1 MGIMIAQIGI
11 AFLALLLFLF
21 SLFYQSAPNSL
32 IKYLCWLP
40 SIRSYHKAR
49 KAINKLQ
56 TENVIVTQLAPAIK
70 SQATITDKD
79 EGYKQIVAWLK
90 KEGWL
95 ANNQTVTRLTRNHL
109 IKEDFSQMEWLDGD
123 IDDTKTTIISPTWGS
138 SIILLNRMTS
148 EYLKKQLTKVISCL
162 ALLIFLLQVVVTIGV
177 I

>member
-21 SLFYQSAPNSL
+21 SLLYQSAPNSL

-56 TENVIVTQLAPAIK
+56 TENVIVTQLASTIK

-79 EGYKQIVAWLK
+79 EGYKQIVAWLE

-95 ANNQTVTRLTRNHL
+95 ANNQIVTKLTRNHL
-109 IKEDFSQMEWLDGD
+109 IKGDFSQMEWLDGD
-123 IDDTKTTIISPTWGS
+123 VNDTKTTIISPAWGS
-138 SIILLNRMTS
+138 SVTILNRMTS
-148 EYLKKQLTKVISCL
+148 EYLQKQLTKVIFYL
-162 ALLIFLLQVVVTIGV
+162 ALLIFLLQVVATIGA